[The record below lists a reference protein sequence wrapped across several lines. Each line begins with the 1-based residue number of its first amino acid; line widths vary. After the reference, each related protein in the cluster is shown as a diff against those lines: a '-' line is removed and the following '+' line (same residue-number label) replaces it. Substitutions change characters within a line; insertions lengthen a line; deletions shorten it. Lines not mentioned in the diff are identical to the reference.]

1 MHQMVLNVSNATN
14 TSNASFDEP
23 PSFRAAL
30 TASPISLAF
39 SLILLPS
46 SPSITI
52 LTTSST
58 LSAATTSCRRSHSL
72 TTTPTFNPSASS
84 LVLAGWSECIGQAIT
99 GTPQLTASMHEFH
112 PQWLMNPPVARWAN
126 TSSCGTHP
134 LTTFPTPSTAF
145 SNPADSRRLLL
156 SKAKMSA
163 RSASRRTQRKR
174 CPLRRSPEASCSA
187 CSSEIVDMVPKDTY
201 TTEQGGCPSS
211 HSKHSSRL
219 ISVLLCICINR
230 FI

>member
-1 MHQMVLNVSNATN
+1 
-14 TSNASFDEP
+14 
-23 PSFRAAL
+23 
-30 TASPISLAF
+30 
-39 SLILLPS
+39 
-46 SPSITI
+46 
-52 LTTSST
+52 
-58 LSAATTSCRRSHSL
+58 
-72 TTTPTFNPSASS
+72 
-84 LVLAGWSECIGQAIT
+84 
-99 GTPQLTASMHEFH
+99 MHEFH

-145 SNPADSRRLLL
+145 SNPAGSRRLLL

-163 RSASRRTQRKR
+163 RSASRRTRRKR
-174 CPLRRSPEASCSA
+174 CPLRRSPEASCSV

-219 ISVLLCICINR
+219 ISVLL
-230 FI
+230 